1 MPVRS
6 LRHLLSCACVCAFS
20 DIVLVSVKTVL
31 AGKLAAEVIAERSAG
46 WRYSVPM
53 KDIEPVVYER
63 ARRAV
68 PKDPVGVKG
77 EGAIAFGGGA
87 VWGSANRGLVEESD
101 PIVLRD

>member
-1 MPVRS
+1 MCGC
-6 LRHLLSCACVCAFS
+6 LNTLC
-20 DIVLVSVKTVL
+20 VSVDVVL

-46 WRYSVPM
+46 LRYSVPM

-63 ARRAV
+63 ARKAL